1 MSTLSLKLKTFIA
14 PKGFYKKVAYV
25 ALPITIQHLLNN
37 MMGIVDSIMVSSI
50 NQVTA
55 VGTALQIEMLV
66 ITMVFGAASGGSIYI
81 AQFFG
86 SKDYKGQ
93 QKAFG
98 FGMVLSLSIATLWF
112 LMALFFGE
120 AIISFYIQDPV
131 VVKSSLE
138 YLNVAMF
145 SYFPFAILTMFSF
158 AFRSIQKTSVPM
170 IIGIISMG
178 LNVGFN
184 YLLIFGNF
192 GFPQLGIAGAAYGTL
207 IARLIGVVLYIIYSL
222 IKRESFFG
230 SMKDMFSISPKQWKV
245 MGNRTYPLVINE
257 FFFGLGSTMFIRF
270 YGTLGTEAMD
280 SYYVAHKLSQMFY
293 FVVMGVNVATA
304 AMLGAHLGNGDLE
317 KAKEDARYFVG
328 LGFILAVI
336 MVVIIIV
343 TAPFLVGL
351 YYLRSVE
358 IANTAILIVRFFA
371 IRLAFRMFNVIIF
384 SSLRAGGDAKFLT
397 FLDAGILWLVGLPL
411 AFILVYFVK
420 LDNLPVI
427 LLIVQTEQLVR
438 LFIGSY
444 RVKKGIWL
452 KNLTHEMM

>member
-1 MSTLSLKLKTFIA
+1 MNTLSLKLKSFVA
-14 PKGFYKKVAYV
+14 PKGFYKKVIYV

-98 FGMVLSLSIATLWF
+98 FGMVLSLAIATLWF
-112 LMALFFGE
+112 LMAFLFGE
-120 AIISFYIQDPV
+120 AIITFYIKDPLV
-131 VVKSSLE
+131 IQSSLQ

-158 AFRSIQKTSVPM
+158 AFRSIQKTSIPM
-170 IIGIISMG
+170 IIGVISMA

-207 IARLIGVVLYIIYSL
+207 ISRLIGVVLYIVYSL
-222 IKRESFFG
+222 KKQESFVG
-230 SMKDMFSISPKQWKV
+230 SLKDMFLISSKQWKT
-245 MGNRTYPLVINE
+245 MGNRTYPLIVNE
-257 FFFGLGSTMFIRF
+257 FFFGLGSTLFIRF
-270 YGTLGTEAMD
+270 YGTLGTETMD

-304 AMLGAHLGNGDLE
+304 AILGANLGNGDLD
-317 KAKEDARYFVG
+317 KAKENSRYFVG
-328 LGFILAVI
+328 LGLILATI
-336 MVVIIIV
+336 MVIIIV
-343 TAPFLVGL
+343 VSAPFLVSL
-351 YYLRSVE
+351 YYLQTVE
-358 IANTAILIVRFFA
+358 IANTAILIVRLLA
-371 IRLAFRMFNVIIF
+371 IRLAFRMFNIIIF
-384 SSLRAGGDAKFLT
+384 SSLRAGGDARFLT

-411 AFILVYFVK
+411 AFVLVYFVK
-420 LDNLPVI
+420 LENLPVI
-427 LLIVQTEQLVR
+427 LLIVQLEQMVR
-438 LFIGSY
+438 LFIGAY
-444 RVKKGIWL
+444 RVKKGVWL
-452 KNLTHEMM
+452 KNLTHELN